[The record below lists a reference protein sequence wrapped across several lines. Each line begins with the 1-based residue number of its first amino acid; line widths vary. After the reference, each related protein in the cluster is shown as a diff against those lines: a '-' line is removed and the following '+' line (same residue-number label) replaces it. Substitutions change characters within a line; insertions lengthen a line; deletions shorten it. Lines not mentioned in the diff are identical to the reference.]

1 MSSNAEPEVMVP
13 VPLKTP
19 TDGGAMR
26 SSADARWLVWA
37 RRWPRW
43 APFAAAVWC
52 GAYAAVQAVWAG
64 TGTTV
69 PLKPHE
75 SYTPATQVS
84 LAAVGILAACACL
97 AATRT
102 LTGRGRVV
110 TTASLI
116 VVTPVFLVG
125 MASLPAHFVAL
136 ASGAGVESGT
146 GLASVLL
153 NAMGAG
159 LLVLVSVSYRRRL
172 RGQCARCGRCH
183 EGEGRGALVHPEPSL
198 ASKRTRVT
206 VCLLMCGL
214 LPWAGVKTIWTLGGD
229 AIGATAEGW
238 RQTNADASGIAKA
251 LASVGID
258 VTVLAALA
266 AIFLLFG
273 LMYPWGQVF
282 PRWTL
287 ILSGRRVPR
296 LLPLLPAWLTAFG
309 LSLYGVF
316 LLVVFVPLTA
326 LGVFP
331 EMKPTGAFTTS
342 SGLLWMAAFG
352 GMAFTGLGFGLALAA
367 RSYAERT
374 RPVCADAGTAVLT
387 PAG

>member
-1 MSSNAEPEVMVP
+1 MW
-13 VPLKTP
+13 
-19 TDGGAMR
+19 GG
-26 SSADARWLVWA
+26 SYSV
-37 RRWPRW
+37 
-43 APFAAAVWC
+43 
-52 GAYAAVQAVWAG
+52 VQAVWAG
-64 TGTTV
+64 TDTTV
-69 PLKPHE
+69 PVKPEE
-75 SYTPATQVS
+75 SYTPTMQVI
-84 LAAVGILAACACL
+84 LAAIGILAACACL
-97 AATRT
+97 AAGRT
-102 LTGRGRVV
+102 PGGRRGRTA

-116 VVTPVFLVG
+116 VVTPVFLLG

-153 NAMGAG
+153 NAVGAG
-159 LLVLVSVSYRRRL
+159 LLILVSLSYRRRL
-172 RGQCARCGRCH
+172 RGECPRCGHGH
-183 EGEGRGALVHPEPSL
+183 EGESRGELVHPAPSI
-198 ASKRTRVT
+198 AAKRTRIAVF
-206 VCLLMCGL
+206 LLMCGL

-238 RQTNADASGIAKA
+238 RQNNADASGITKV
-251 LASVGID
+251 LATVGID

-266 AIFLLFG
+266 AIFLLLG

-287 ILSGRRVPR
+287 MLSGRRVPR

-331 EMKPTGAFTTS
+331 RMEPTGAFTTS
-342 SGLLWMAAFG
+342 SGLLWMTAFG
-352 GMAFTGLGFGLALAA
+352 GMAFTGLGFGLILAS
-367 RSYAERT
+367 RSYAART
-374 RPVCADAGTAVLT
+374 RPICADGVEPALASAG
-387 PAG
+387 